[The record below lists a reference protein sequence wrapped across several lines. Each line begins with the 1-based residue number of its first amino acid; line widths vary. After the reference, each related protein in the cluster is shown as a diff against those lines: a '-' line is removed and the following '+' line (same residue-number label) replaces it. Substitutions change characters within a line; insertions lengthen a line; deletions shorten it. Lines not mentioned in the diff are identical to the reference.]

1 MTERANEKLMKFT
14 QYFITV
20 GVTIIIAC
28 MGYMVNKI
36 DSITSDVTTLK
47 IEITNIKNR
56 QENQQEETTNI
67 KNSQDNQQ
75 EEIREMKDKVTQL
88 EAVLQRKKKFQID

>member
-1 MTERANEKLMKFT
+1 MTERSNEKLMKFT

-36 DSITSDVTTLK
+36 DGLTSDMTTLK
-47 IEITNIKNR
+47 IEITNIKDR
-56 QENQQEETTNI
+56 
-67 KNSQDNQQ
+67 QDNQQ
-75 EEIREMKDKVTQL
+75 EEIREMKDRVAKM
-88 EAVLQRKKKFQID
+88 EAVLPRKQKEIAN